1 MNQNTHAKR
10 HTHKSHPHLTLSY
23 TTWWTLYGTRPPS
36 CPPWT
41 SPQTAS
47 ATCFPLVTS
56 RGCPLCSPVLP
67 ATWLTTPRCRF
78 KNFSRLEKLLCILAH
93 VMFVSWVCALY
104 LGHAL
109 VLLCCA
115 CHPPGA
121 SGESATGEAVLK
133 LQTAYNLRKLM
144 YYVIGTGRPFCS
156 RHLPVANA
164 L

>member
-1 MNQNTHAKR
+1 
-10 HTHKSHPHLTLSY
+10 
-23 TTWWTLYGTRPPS
+23 
-36 CPPWT
+36 
-41 SPQTAS
+41 
-47 ATCFPLVTS
+47 
-56 RGCPLCSPVLP
+56 
-67 ATWLTTPRCRF
+67 
-78 KNFSRLEKLLCILAH
+78 
-93 VMFVSWVCALY
+93 MFVSWVCALY